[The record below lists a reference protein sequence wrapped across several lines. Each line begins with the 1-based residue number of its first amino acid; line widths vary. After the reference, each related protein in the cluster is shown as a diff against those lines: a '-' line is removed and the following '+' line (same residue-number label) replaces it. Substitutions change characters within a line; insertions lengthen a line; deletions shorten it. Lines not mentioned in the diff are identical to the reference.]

1 MKKSYQK
8 LLGDKDFNELIKGG
22 GISFFFR
29 LGGQALGYL
38 LTLIIANLF
47 GAKGLG
53 DYVLAITILK
63 LFSVLAKFGLDTASI
78 RFIASYASKEKWQS
92 ILNLRKKVV
101 NILSVT
107 TVLSSLLMYFLADSI
122 ADLINI
128 DVKYIRLNAFFVIP
142 MVFFMLHYESLR
154 GLKKIAE
161 FSFFYRMSQAL
172 ISIIAIVIIYQFT
185 NDKEVPIYAYL
196 TSVLVVSFLA
206 YLSFRHHL
214 IKHANSKDSV
224 NEDFMS
230 YSKLIDI
237 SIPLMFAESVQF
249 IMVWIDKLMLG
260 NMTTVEDVGIYFTA
274 FKLSMIASISLMSIN
289 SIASPKFAEKFG
301 KNDINGLRKVVQ
313 QSTKMIFWTSFPLVA
328 GFFIIP
334 EYLLS
339 LFGEEFKVGVTAFIF
354 LSCGRL
360 VSSFCGSVGNI
371 LKMTNNQNI
380 FGLLLFCGAVINVV
394 LNLFLIPENNLL
406 SSYGISGINGA
417 AFASMCSLSF
427 WNLAM
432 VLIVKR
438 KFGFFTFY
446 LPFFKR

>member
-1 MKKSYQK
+1 M
-8 LLGDKDFNELIKGG
+8 
-22 GISFFFR
+22 
-29 LGGQALGYL
+29 
-38 LTLIIANLF
+38 TLIIANLF

-394 LNLFLIPENNLL
+394 LNLVLIPESNLL

-446 LPFFKR
+446 LPFFKK

>member
-1 MKKSYQK
+1 MKKSFQK

-29 LGGQALGYL
+29 LGGQAFGYL

-78 RFIASYASKEKWQS
+78 RFIASYASKEKWQGV
-92 ILNLRKKVV
+92 LNLRKKVV

-142 MVFFMLHYESLR
+142 MVFFMLHYQSLR

-185 NDKEVPIYAYL
+185 NDSEVPIYAYL

-206 YLSFRHHL
+206 YLSFRYNL
-214 IKHANSKDSV
+214 IKHANSKDSE
-224 NEDFMS
+224 NEDFIS
-230 YSKLIDI
+230 YSKLLGI

-260 NMTTVEDVGIYFTA
+260 NMTSVEDVGIYFTA

-339 LFGEEFKVGVTAFIF
+339 LFGEEFKIGVTAFIF

-394 LNLFLIPENNLL
+394 LNLVLIPESNLL

-446 LPFFKR
+446 LPFFKK

>member
-1 MKKSYQK
+1 
-8 LLGDKDFNELIKGG
+8 
-22 GISFFFR
+22 
-29 LGGQALGYL
+29 
-38 LTLIIANLF
+38 
-47 GAKGLG
+47 
-53 DYVLAITILK
+53 
-63 LFSVLAKFGLDTASI
+63 
-78 RFIASYASKEKWQS
+78 
-92 ILNLRKKVV
+92 
-101 NILSVT
+101 
-107 TVLSSLLMYFLADSI
+107 
-122 ADLINI
+122 
-128 DVKYIRLNAFFVIP
+128 
-142 MVFFMLHYESLR
+142 
-154 GLKKIAE
+154 
-161 FSFFYRMSQAL
+161 
-172 ISIIAIVIIYQFT
+172 
-185 NDKEVPIYAYL
+185 
-196 TSVLVVSFLA
+196 
-206 YLSFRHHL
+206 
-214 IKHANSKDSV
+214 
-224 NEDFMS
+224 
-230 YSKLIDI
+230 
-237 SIPLMFAESVQF
+237 MFAESVQF

-394 LNLFLIPENNLL
+394 LNFVLIPENNLL

-446 LPFFKR
+446 LPVFKR

>member
-1 MKKSYQK
+1 MKKSFQK

-394 LNLFLIPENNLL
+394 LNLVLIPESNLL

-446 LPFFKR
+446 LPFFKK

>member
-1 MKKSYQK
+1 
-8 LLGDKDFNELIKGG
+8 
-22 GISFFFR
+22 
-29 LGGQALGYL
+29 
-38 LTLIIANLF
+38 
-47 GAKGLG
+47 
-53 DYVLAITILK
+53 
-63 LFSVLAKFGLDTASI
+63 
-78 RFIASYASKEKWQS
+78 
-92 ILNLRKKVV
+92 
-101 NILSVT
+101 
-107 TVLSSLLMYFLADSI
+107 
-122 ADLINI
+122 
-128 DVKYIRLNAFFVIP
+128 
-142 MVFFMLHYESLR
+142 
-154 GLKKIAE
+154 
-161 FSFFYRMSQAL
+161 
-172 ISIIAIVIIYQFT
+172 
-185 NDKEVPIYAYL
+185 
-196 TSVLVVSFLA
+196 
-206 YLSFRHHL
+206 
-214 IKHANSKDSV
+214 
-224 NEDFMS
+224 MS
-230 YSKLIDI
+230 YSKLLGI

-394 LNLFLIPENNLL
+394 LNFVLIPENNLL

-446 LPFFKR
+446 LPVFKR

>member
-1 MKKSYQK
+1 MKKRFHK

-92 ILNLRKKVV
+92 VLNLRNKVV
-101 NILSVT
+101 NILSIT
-107 TVLSSLLMYFLADSI
+107 TVLSSLLMYFLADLI

-128 DVKYIRLNAFFVIP
+128 DIKYIRLNAFFVIP

-172 ISIIAIVIIYQFT
+172 VSIVAIVIIYQFT
-185 NDKEVPIYAYL
+185 NDSEVPIYAYL

-206 YLSFRHHL
+206 YLSFRYNL
-214 IKHANSKDSV
+214 IKYANSNDSV
-224 NEDFMS
+224 NEDFIS
-230 YSKLIDI
+230 YSKLLGI

-249 IMVWIDKLMLG
+249 IMVWIDKLMLA

-301 KNDINGLRKVVQ
+301 KNDINGLRKVVK
-313 QSTKMIFWTSFPLVA
+313 QSTKMIFWTSFPLVV
-328 GFFIIP
+328 GFFIVP

-339 LFGEEFKVGVTAFIF
+339 LFGEEFKLGVTAFIF

-380 FGLLLFCGAVINVV
+380 FGLLLFCGAIINVV
-394 LNLFLIPENNLL
+394 LNLLLIPENNLL

-432 VLIVKR
+432 VFIVKR

>member
-1 MKKSYQK
+1 
-8 LLGDKDFNELIKGG
+8 
-22 GISFFFR
+22 
-29 LGGQALGYL
+29 
-38 LTLIIANLF
+38 
-47 GAKGLG
+47 
-53 DYVLAITILK
+53 
-63 LFSVLAKFGLDTASI
+63 
-78 RFIASYASKEKWQS
+78 
-92 ILNLRKKVV
+92 
-101 NILSVT
+101 
-107 TVLSSLLMYFLADSI
+107 
-122 ADLINI
+122 
-128 DVKYIRLNAFFVIP
+128 
-142 MVFFMLHYESLR
+142 MLHYESLR

-185 NDKEVPIYAYL
+185 NDSEVPIYAYL
-196 TSVLVVSFLA
+196 TSVLVVSILA
-206 YLSFRHHL
+206 YLSYRYHL
-214 IKHANSKDSV
+214 LKHLNPKDSE

-230 YSKLIDI
+230 YSKLLSI

-260 NMTTVEDVGIYFTA
+260 NMTSVEDVGIYFTA

-313 QSTKMIFWTSFPLVA
+313 QSTKMIFWTSFPLVVV
-328 GFFIIP
+328 FFIIP

-380 FGLLLFCGAVINVV
+380 FGLLLFCGAIINVV
-394 LNLFLIPENNLL
+394 LNLVLIPEDNFL
-406 SSYGISGINGA
+406 SIYGVTGINGA

-432 VLIVKR
+432 VIIVKR

-446 LPFFKR
+446 LPYFKR

>member
-1 MKKSYQK
+1 MKKRFQK
-8 LLGDKDFNELIKGG
+8 LLGDKDFSELIKGG

-29 LGGQALGYL
+29 LAGQFIGYL

-92 ILNLRKKVV
+92 VLNLRKKVV

-107 TVLSSLLMYFLADSI
+107 TVISSLLMFFLATSI
-122 ADLINI
+122 SDLINI
-128 DVKYIRLNAFFVIP
+128 DIKYIRLNAFFVIP

-185 NDKEVPIYAYL
+185 NDSEVPIYAYL
-196 TSVLVVSFLA
+196 ISVLVVSILA
-206 YLSFRHHL
+206 YLSYRYHL
-214 IKHANSKDSV
+214 LKHLNPKDSV

-230 YSKLIDI
+230 YSKLLSI

-260 NMTTVEDVGIYFTA
+260 NMTSVEDVGIYFTA

-313 QSTKMIFWTSFPLVA
+313 QSTKMIFWTSFPLVVV
-328 GFFIIP
+328 FFIIP

-380 FGLLLFCGAVINVV
+380 FGLLLFCGAIINVV
-394 LNLFLIPENNLL
+394 LNLVLIPEDNFL
-406 SSYGISGINGA
+406 SIYGLTGINGA

-432 VLIVKR
+432 VIIVKR

-446 LPFFKR
+446 LPYFKR

>member
-1 MKKSYQK
+1 M
-8 LLGDKDFNELIKGG
+8 
-22 GISFFFR
+22 
-29 LGGQALGYL
+29 
-38 LTLIIANLF
+38 
-47 GAKGLG
+47 
-53 DYVLAITILK
+53 
-63 LFSVLAKFGLDTASI
+63 
-78 RFIASYASKEKWQS
+78 
-92 ILNLRKKVV
+92 
-101 NILSVT
+101 
-107 TVLSSLLMYFLADSI
+107 LSSLLMYFLADSI

-128 DVKYIRLNAFFVIP
+128 NVKYIRLNAFFVIP
-142 MVFFMLHYESLR
+142 MVLFMLHYESLR

-172 ISIIAIVIIYQFT
+172 ISIISIVIIYQFT
-185 NDKEVPIYAYL
+185 NDSEVPIYAYL
-196 TSVLVVSFLA
+196 TSVLIVSFLA
-206 YLSFRHHL
+206 YLSFRYHL

-230 YSKLIDI
+230 YSKLLGI

-394 LNLFLIPENNLL
+394 LNLVLIPESNLL

>member
-185 NDKEVPIYAYL
+185 NDSEVPIYAYL

-230 YSKLIDI
+230 YSKLLGI

-394 LNLFLIPENNLL
+394 LNLVLIPENNLL

>member
-301 KNDINGLRKVVQ
+301 KNDIIGLRKVVQ

-394 LNLFLIPENNLL
+394 LNLVLIPESNLL

-446 LPFFKR
+446 LPFFKK

>member
-1 MKKSYQK
+1 MKKRFQK
-8 LLGDKDFNELIKGG
+8 LLGDKDFSELIKGG

-29 LGGQALGYL
+29 LAGQFIGYL

-92 ILNLRKKVV
+92 VLNLRKKVV

-107 TVLSSLLMYFLADSI
+107 TVISSLLMFFLATSI
-122 ADLINI
+122 SDLINI
-128 DVKYIRLNAFFVIP
+128 DIKYIRLNAFFVIP

-185 NDKEVPIYAYL
+185 NDSEVPIYAYL
-196 TSVLVVSFLA
+196 TSVLVVSILA
-206 YLSFRHHL
+206 YLSYRYHL
-214 IKHANSKDSV
+214 LKHLNLNDSV
-224 NEDFMS
+224 NDDFMS
-230 YSKLIDI
+230 YSKLLSI

-394 LNLFLIPENNLL
+394 LNFVLIPENNLL

-446 LPFFKR
+446 LPVFKR